1 MDKDLRC
8 KLIGKHEDSMSR
20 KRRNF
25 KPEFKAQVALAA
37 LRGEQTT
44 AELAQKYDVHPNMI
58 TAWKKELLDR
68 AGEVFEKGSKAK
80 KEDAVDT
87 DELFRQIGQLKVEN
101 DFLARGLGKL
111 NSRRNEP

>member
-1 MDKDLRC
+1 
-8 KLIGKHEDSMSR
+8 MSR

-44 AELAQKYDVHPNMI
+44 SELAQKYSVHPNMI
-58 TAWKKELLDR
+58 TAWKKELLER
-68 AGEVFEKGSKAK
+68 AAELFEKGSKAK
-80 KEDAVDT
+80 EEGGVDS

-111 NSRRNEP
+111 NSLRNEP

>member
-1 MDKDLRC
+1 LDKGLRC
-8 KLIGKHEDSMSR
+8 KLIDKNEDSMSR

-44 AELAQKYDVHPNMI
+44 SELAQKYSIHPNMI
-58 TAWKKELLDR
+58 TAWKKELLER
-68 AGEVFEKGSKAK
+68 AAELFEKGSKAK
-80 KEDAVDT
+80 DEGGVDA

-111 NSRRNEP
+111 NSLRNEP

>member
-1 MDKDLRC
+1 M
-8 KLIGKHEDSMSR
+8 GR

-37 LRGEQTT
+37 LKGEQTT
-44 AELAQKYDVHPNMI
+44 SELAQKYSIHPNMI
-58 TAWKKELLDR
+58 TAWKKELLER
-68 AGEVFEKGSKAK
+68 AAELFEKGTKAK
-80 KEDAVDT
+80 EEGGVDN

-111 NSRRNEP
+111 NSLRNEP